1 MDNDI
6 KYGNGDL
13 QEAEA
18 SVGSVLSFKKL
29 NLKYFFVKNK
39 NAGSNAKLA
48 VVGTFE
54 VKINGIQ

>member
-1 MDNDI
+1 MDNAV

-18 SVGSVLSFKKL
+18 SENSILTFKKL

-39 NAGSNAKLA
+39 TAGANAKLV

-54 VKINGIQ
+54 VR